1 MPARVRIPVEHGEA
15 SLAAIDHQVLF
26 IPIRLSRFTKDAAVF
41 GMLALYIGGSPG
53 SPQMCHSAVRI
64 GKDLGPRMRE
74 PVLPLHSPPY
84 APASFDSP
92 DRAVPCL
99 A

>member
-41 GMLALYIGGSPG
+41 GMFALYIGGSPG
-53 SPQMCHSAVRI
+53 SPQMCHNQRRQDWEGSWSADA
-64 GKDLGPRMRE
+64 GAG
-74 PVLPLHSPPY
+74 S
-84 APASFDSP
+84 AAAFPAVC
-92 DRAVPCL
+92 AGVV
-99 A
+99 